1 MATTDRAAFG
11 CDRQQIEAWIDEARA
26 GSAAALG
33 NLLEAC
39 RHELFAMARQRT
51 SRPLECKISAS
62 DLVQE
67 TALDAHRDF
76 VNFRGGCPE
85 ELLAWL
91 RNILLFNASNARRHF
106 EDTKKRALA
115 REVPIEPFPT
125 VAGALS
131 RDALSPRSL
140 LVASEEE
147 QAVEQA
153 IGRLPEDQ
161 QRVILLRSRQ
171 HLSFVEI
178 GQHMDRSADAVRKFW
193 FRAVERLQLYLAT
206 DEHA

>member
-1 MATTDRAAFG
+1 VDSTKPAAF
-11 CDRQQIEAWIDEARA
+11 DRDRRQIEAWIDEARA

-33 NLLEAC
+33 HLLEAC
-39 RHELFAMARQRT
+39 RHELFAMARRRT
-51 SRPLECKISAS
+51 APLECKVSAS

-76 VNFRGGCPE
+76 ASFRGACPE

-91 RNILLFNASNARRHF
+91 RNILLYNAANARRRF

-115 REVPIEPFPT
+115 REVPLEQYPQ
-125 VAGALS
+125 VAGALCH
-131 RDALSPRSL
+131 DALSPRSL

-147 QAVEQA
+147 QSVEQA
-153 IGRLPEDQ
+153 IACLPPDY
-161 QRVILLRSRQ
+161 QRVILLRSRE
-171 HLSFVEI
+171 HLSFAEV
-178 GQHMDRSADAVRKFW
+178 GQQFGRSAEAVRKLW
-193 FRAVERLQLYLAT
+193 FRAVEQLQLQLAT